1 MTQCTLALA
10 QIESSCLDQR
20 GNLEKMIA
28 YARRAEE
35 AGADLLCFPEGAL
48 TGYCTER
55 AREFALPLDSTPC
68 LRLAAL
74 ARELGLLIAVG
85 LLERAPDGRVFI
97 TQMLCRPDGIHRF
110 YRKTHLGGKEAGWI
124 SAGDRLPVF
133 ETAQGV
139 IGMAVC
145 YDTHYPALVE
155 TLSLKGAELVLAPF
169 ASPKDSLRRETWM
182 KYLPARAYDNRVY
195 LGCCNLVGGNGIGG
209 HFSGGTVLFDPDGE
223 VVCENFSQEETL
235 LTARISPALLKAYRG
250 GEPSVLPY
258 RYFPA
263 GRRTALY
270 Q

>member
-1 MTQCTLALA
+1 MP
-10 QIESSCLDQR
+10 S
-20 GNLEKMIA
+20 
-28 YARRAEE
+28 
-35 AGADLLCFPEGAL
+35 
-48 TGYCTER
+48 
-55 AREFALPLDSTPC
+55 PLDSTPC

-235 LTARISPALLKAYRG
+235 ADGPDFSCAAQSVSRGRAVGSALPLFPGRPPDRAVSIMGARSKRRAAEIFLRPALRLVYLTSTGCAGGQSNPFADRG
-250 GEPSVLPY
+250 
-258 RYFPA
+258 
-263 GRRTALY
+263 
-270 Q
+270 

>member
-1 MTQCTLALA
+1 MTECTLALA

-182 KYLPARAYDNRVY
+182 KYLPPGHMTTGFISAAVIWWAAMESADIFRAAPSSLTR
-195 LGCCNLVGGNGIGG
+195 
-209 HFSGGTVLFDPDGE
+209 
-223 VVCENFSQEETL
+223 
-235 LTARISPALLKAYRG
+235 TARLSARI
-250 GEPSVLPY
+250 
-258 RYFPA
+258 FH
-263 GRRTALY
+263 RRKRC
-270 Q
+270 